1 MRLGGEVLSA
11 TFSKTLDNLG
21 GQDDMASLDRWS
33 QPLLELIPID
43 ANSFHDGVSKS
54 WPSIHLV
61 DDQVPRGI
69 AAAPS
74 TSPC

>member
-1 MRLGGEVLSA
+1 MRLVREVLSA

-33 QPLLELIPID
+33 QPFLELIPID

-54 WPSIHLV
+54 
-61 DDQVPRGI
+61 
-69 AAAPS
+69 
-74 TSPC
+74 